1 MVEVV
6 SNFLPPE
13 HFSNLTKIVHGNEFQ
28 YYFQRNSVGGAME
41 PLENFMFSHILYD
54 DEAARSDWCTEFL
67 PVLDKV
73 DANNKKIFTKLLRM
87 KLNLYTN
94 QNKKIIHA
102 SHHDYSDRLNE
113 NIKIGLFNF
122 TSCDGGTTIDGKD
135 YQSNAN
141 EIILFDNKLKH
152 NAIVQT
158 NTPIRIVLNIVWQ

>member
-54 DEAARSDWCTEFL
+54 DEAARSDWFTQFL

-102 SHHDYSDRLNE
+102 SHHDYSDRLDE

-135 YQSNAN
+135 YQS
-141 EIILFDNKLKH
+141 K
-152 NAIVQT
+152 
-158 NTPIRIVLNIVWQ
+158 